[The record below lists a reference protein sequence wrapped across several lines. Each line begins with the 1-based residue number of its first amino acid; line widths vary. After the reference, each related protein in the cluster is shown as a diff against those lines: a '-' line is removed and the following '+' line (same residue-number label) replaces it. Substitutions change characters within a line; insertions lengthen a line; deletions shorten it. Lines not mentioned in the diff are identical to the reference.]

1 MNINQGD
8 QNQVRPN
15 YSYQPPIDDE
25 LDPQFYLRLFW
36 NRRWVILSIVLA
48 GFFASSIY
56 FLKQHDIY
64 KATSQIIVE
73 FVRSENPLEIKE
85 VDRTLRQNLTQITR
99 FFRTEKYI
107 IESEMFLKY
116 MLENNEDLISYLHA
130 GDADTAME
138 RLKALTKIDMKN
150 PVNTNLID
158 IEVVGTDP
166 VLVSKTANK
175 MAEAYVK
182 KNIADKLFISKQ
194 IMEWFPEET
203 AQLHSQTI
211 MGQLENL
218 SKEEVIE
225 VLPSINANQVI
236 NKLKIRKK
244 ELEQKISEISRI
256 YKDKFPKMIETKE
269 ELARVNDEID
279 METEK
284 ILRTLRASLAGE
296 LQLNT
301 LRITNYASVPKRP
314 SWPDRP
320 KYISVLTL
328 ISLFFALVIVLFLE
342 QVDRR
347 IRSEDDLKRF
357 GIPFLGYVHLCKK
370 GIDFKNRER
379 TLTENFSYV
388 RTSVLF
394 SIAADSPK
402 TILVTSAL
410 PSEGKSTVSYLLSK
424 AFSDNK
430 NRVLIVEGDIRNPTL
445 LGRISEIDSAKGLT
459 DFLIGDMDFDS
470 LVYNLDEN
478 LAIVPCGFSS
488 PNPTELLGSNRMK
501 EFIKEANRRFDWVI
515 IDSPPILGMADGLIL
530 AKNNTQILL
539 VIDTTKIDKKTV
551 ATVKD
556 RLEGFDLKIMGA
568 VLNRIDPSKM
578 SHYSYHYYY
587 YNKYYK
593 KHYATPLDKKEEVAV

>member
-1 MNINQGD
+1 MNTNQD
-8 QNQVRPN
+8 
-15 YSYQPPIDDE
+15 PIDDE

-36 NRRWVILSIVLA
+36 NRRWLVLSVALA

-64 KATSQIIVE
+64 KASSQIIVE
-73 FVRSENPLEIKE
+73 FVRSENPLSIRET
-85 VDRTLRQNLTQITR
+85 DMTLRQNQTQTTR

-107 IESEMFLKY
+107 IESDMFLKY
-116 MLENNEDLISYLHA
+116 MLENNGDLISYLKA
-130 GDADTAME
+130 ADAETALEKM
-138 RLKALTKIDMKN
+138 KAITNIDMKN

-158 IEVVGTDP
+158 IEVECADP
-166 VLVSKTANK
+166 ALVSKIANK

-182 KNIADKLFISKQ
+182 KSIADKLFISKQ
-194 IMEWFPEET
+194 MMEWFPDET
-203 AQLHSQTI
+203 AKLHSQTI

-225 VLPSINANQVI
+225 ALPSINANTMI
-236 NKLKIRKK
+236 NKLKLTKR
-244 ELEQKISEISRI
+244 ELEQKISEMSRM
-256 YKDKFPKMIETKE
+256 YKDKYPKMIEMKE
-269 ELARVNDEID
+269 ELARVNDEIEI
-279 METEK
+279 ETEK
-284 ILRTLRASLAGE
+284 VLRTLRASLAGE

-301 LRITNYASVPKRP
+301 LRITNYASVPKKP

-320 KYISVLTL
+320 KYITVLTL
-328 ISLFFALVIVLFLE
+328 ISVFFGLVTVLFLE

-347 IRSEDDLKRF
+347 IRSEDDLKRLR
-357 GIPFLGYVHLCKK
+357 IPFLGYITLCKN
-370 GIDFKNRER
+370 GVDFKNRER
-379 TLTENFSYV
+379 GIAENFSYV

-394 SIAADSPK
+394 SIPADSPK

-410 PSEGKSTVSYLLSK
+410 PAEGKSTVSYLLSR

-430 NRVLIVEGDIRNPTL
+430 DRVLIVEGDIRKPTL
-445 LGRISEIDSAKGLT
+445 LGRVSESAPDKGLT
-459 DFLIGDMDFDS
+459 DFLIGDTDFDS
-470 LVYNLDEN
+470 MVYNLDEN

-488 PNPTELLGSNRMK
+488 PNPTELLGSERMK
-501 EFIKEANRRFDWVI
+501 EFMKEANRRFDWVI

-530 AKNNTQILL
+530 AKNNTHILL

-551 ATVKD
+551 STIRD
-556 RLEGFDLKIMGA
+556 RLEGFGLKIMGA
-568 VLNRIDPSKM
+568 VLNRVDPAKM

-593 KHYATPLDKKEEVAV
+593 KYYDAPLDKKEECKV